1 MSKLRYKDITI
12 SDTKM
17 VLISKANE
25 IIAKYQTDGYD
36 LTVRQLYYQFVARD
50 LLPEEWADPA
60 TGSTNNTR
68 SYKKLGDIISD
79 GRIAGFI
86 DWNAI
91 RDRTREKG
99 SNSHW
104 DSPTDIVGACGQ
116 QFRLDTRADQPRYI
130 EVWVEKDALE
140 GVIERSCRELDVSW
154 LSCRGYVSMSTLWE
168 ASQRFIAQERQDK
181 ETIIL
186 HLGDHDPSGIDMTRD
201 MRERMEMFGSSVQI
215 RRIALN
221 MDQVEQYDPPPN
233 PAKETDSRF
242 ARYREEF
249 GDESW
254 ELDAL
259 EPQVLAQLISAHV
272 RELRDEDK
280 WDAQLEREEAMKAT
294 LEKAAKKMKKP
305 ARRSGNVGGEKP

>member
-1 MSKLRYKDITI
+1 M
-12 SDTKM
+12 
-17 VLISKANE
+17 
-25 IIAKYQTDGYD
+25 
-36 LTVRQLYYQFVARD
+36 
-50 LLPEEWADPA
+50 
-60 TGSTNNTR
+60 
-68 SYKKLGDIISD
+68 
-79 GRIAGFI
+79 
-86 DWNAI
+86 
-91 RDRTREKG
+91 
-99 SNSHW
+99 
-104 DSPTDIVGACGQ
+104 GACGQ

-201 MRERMEMFGSSVQI
+201 MQKRMEMFGSSVQI

-221 MDQVEQYDPPPN
+221 MAQVERYNPPPN

-242 ARYREEF
+242 QGYIAIH
-249 GDESW
+249 GAESW

-259 EPQVLAQLISAHV
+259 DPHVITDLIEGAITSLTDRNLRDRLISRQKEH
-272 RELRDEDK
+272 RR
-280 WDAQLEREEAMKAT
+280 QLAT
-294 LEKAAKKMKKP
+294 VADRWTRVVKFVNKLK
-305 ARRSGNVGGEKP
+305 GCQ